1 MATVESIVGLDIGT
15 SKVTAVIA
23 DHDEH
28 EQLAI
33 LGVGTAVSSGLRRGV
48 VINIEATLRSVVDAI
63 EAAEQ
68 MAGHEVQAVVSAV
81 AGSHIEGINSHGVVA
96 VSGKGREGREVTALD
111 IDRAVAGARAI
122 SIPMDRE
129 ILHVLPREFTVD
141 DQTGIRNPLDMIG
154 VRLEVDVHIVTGSV
168 TATQNLV
175 KCINRAGFQVA
186 SVAFGSF
193 AAAEA
198 VLEQDEKDLGAI
210 VIDIG
215 GGTTNVLAYVDG
227 APHQSF
233 VLPVGGGQISGDL
246 SIMLKTSP
254 ETAEALKRDAGCAY
268 APLVEHGEPVI
279 VPGVGGR
286 PPIQVG
292 RGDVC
297 AIVQPRMA
305 EILQMVRER
314 LSKQGRVLGRIAGGL
329 VLTGGGANLPG
340 VVELSQDVFD
350 LGARVGKPGR
360 MGGLSD
366 AYQGADYA
374 TAIGL
379 VQLADR
385 ERQRELTTPR
395 ERGGGL
401 RRWMRSFFE

>member
-1 MATVESIVGLDIGT
+1 MATAESIVGLDIGT

-154 VRLEVDVHIVTGSV
+154 VRLEVDVHIVPSQEMPTGV
-168 TATQNLV
+168 
-175 KCINRAGFQVA
+175 
-186 SVAFGSF
+186 
-193 AAAEA
+193 
-198 VLEQDEKDLGAI
+198 
-210 VIDIG
+210 
-215 GGTTNVLAYVDG
+215 
-227 APHQSF
+227 
-233 VLPVGGGQISGDL
+233 
-246 SIMLKTSP
+246 
-254 ETAEALKRDAGCAY
+254 
-268 APLVEHGEPVI
+268 GEP
-279 VPGVGGR
+279 GV
-286 PPIQVG
+286 PPIG
-292 RGDVC
+292 P
-297 AIVQPRMA
+297 AIANAVYAATGQ
-305 EILQMVRER
+305 
-314 LSKQGRVLGRIAGGL
+314 RVYA
-329 VLTGGGANLPG
+329 LPMIKHG
-340 VVELSQDVFD
+340 IV
-350 LGARVGKPGR
+350 
-360 MGGLSD
+360 
-366 AYQGADYA
+366 
-374 TAIGL
+374 
-379 VQLADR
+379 
-385 ERQRELTTPR
+385 
-395 ERGGGL
+395 
-401 RRWMRSFFE
+401 

>member
-1 MATVESIVGLDIGT
+1 MATAESIVGLDIGT

-141 DQTGIRNPLDMIG
+141 DQTGIHNPLDMIG

-215 GGTTNVLAYVDG
+215 GGNDQRTGVRGRRTAPELRVAGRRRSDQRRPVDH
-227 APHQSF
+227 AQ
-233 VLPVGGGQISGDL
+233 D
-246 SIMLKTSP
+246 
-254 ETAEALKRDAGCAY
+254 
-268 APLVEHGEPVI
+268 
-279 VPGVGGR
+279 
-286 PPIQVG
+286 
-292 RGDVC
+292 
-297 AIVQPRMA
+297 
-305 EILQMVRER
+305 
-314 LSKQGRVLGRIAGGL
+314 IAGNRR
-329 VLTGGGANLPG
+329 GA
-340 VVELSQDVFD
+340 Q
-350 LGARVGKPGR
+350 ARRRLRLRSAGR
-360 MGGLSD
+360 
-366 AYQGADYA
+366 
-374 TAIGL
+374 T
-379 VQLADR
+379 R
-385 ERQRELTTPR
+385 
-395 ERGGGL
+395 
-401 RRWMRSFFE
+401 

>member
-1 MATVESIVGLDIGT
+1 MATAESIVGLDIGT

-23 DHDEH
+23 DYDEH
-28 EQLAI
+28 ERIAI
-33 LGVGTAVSSGLRRGV
+33 LGVGTAASSGLRRGV

-68 MAGHEVQAVVSAV
+68 MAGHEVQMVVSAV

-96 VSGKGREGREVTALD
+96 VSGKGREVTALD

-186 SVAFGSF
+186 TVAFGSF

-246 SIMLKTSP
+246 SIMLKASP
-254 ETAEALKRDAGCAY
+254 ETAEVLKRDAGCAY
-268 APLVEHGEPVI
+268 APLVEHGDPVI

-286 PPIQVG
+286 APIQVS
-292 RGDVC
+292 RADVC

-314 LSKQGRVLGRIAGGL
+314 LSKQGRVLGRVAGGL

-350 LGARVGKPGR
+350 LSARVGTPGR

-366 AYQGADYA
+366 EYQGADYA
-374 TAIGL
+374 TAVGL

-385 ERQRELTTPR
+385 ERQRGLTTAR

-401 RRWMRSFFE
+401 RRWIRSFFE